1 MGLANHKSFIGRDDE
16 ELESLKAQ
24 RRPGRP
30 PSSQEDRLRHR
41 KEDEQREYRS
51 GFWVPE
57 LRDEQSRLKLERWNG
72 EWAALNTLK
81 FVRIDSGGGI
91 KPSSF
96 PPKGL
101 S

>member
-1 MGLANHKSFIGRDDE
+1 M
-16 ELESLKAQ
+16 
-24 RRPGRP
+24 
-30 PSSQEDRLRHR
+30 RHR
-41 KEDEQREYRS
+41 RENEQREYRS

-57 LRDEQSRLKLERWNG
+57 LRDAESRLKLERWNG
-72 EWAALNTLK
+72 EWAALNTLT
-81 FVRIDSGGGI
+81 FVRIVSEGGI